1 MQEMGIV
8 TMQEPVKKI
17 LTMKEFSGRLNNIPQ
32 VCEEMKAW
40 NLAVGKD
47 LMTLK
52 GGILKPDVILGNG
65 GKISS
70 CHQFPLPH

>member
-8 TMQEPVKKI
+8 TRQEPVKKI
-17 LTMKEFSGRLNNIPQ
+17 QTLKKFSGRLNNIAQ
-32 VCEEMKAW
+32 VSEDIKAW

-47 LMTLK
+47 LMALR
-52 GGILKPDVILGNG
+52 GGILKPDVILGNW

-70 CHQFPLPH
+70 CHQLPLSH